1 MSRHNAPPVVY
12 PVQRSSVLGW
22 LLLVCWGMGL
32 GVLVPWVL
40 VSPVWDWRAA
50 AALLAAVSAGVAALV
65 RWCTSRSGQLTW
77 DGERW
82 HWDSLG
88 DFSSSEQS
96 KVAVIVDTPSAL
108 LLLLQEASGARH
120 WLWVERASRSERW
133 MDLRRAVYSSHR
145 VSQHPAESGSSSPP
159 HVEKPRP

>member
-22 LLLVCWGMGL
+22 LLLACWGMGL
-32 GVLVPWVL
+32 GVLASWVL

-50 AALLAAVSAGVAALV
+50 GALLAATGTSVAALV
-65 RWCTSRSGQLTW
+65 SWYTSRSGQLAW

-82 HWDSLG
+82 HWDSPG

-96 KVAVIVDTPSAL
+96 QVAVIVDVQSAL
-108 LLLLQEASGARH
+108 LLLFETVGGARH
-120 WLWVERASRSERW
+120 WLWVERASQSERW
-133 MDLRRAVYSSHR
+133 MDLRRAVYSPHR
-145 VSQHPAESGSSSPP
+145 VSTHSAESGSSSPP
-159 HVEKPRP
+159 HVEKLNP